1 MGFPGGSDGKE
12 SLCNAEDQGL
22 TPGLGRSPGEG
33 NGYPLQYSC
42 LDNFM
47 DRGAWWATV
56 HWVAKSWTWLS
67 THAVCNIQCW
77 TSGSEGERAEWG
89 HLEMVLCCK
98 GSAHFQ
104 IFQKQ
109 AKPGLLHL
117 GKKIMSSCTSQELA
131 SLSSLKALIRWRSS
145 AVVWLSPPQIHTL
158 KSYPSSDAIRR
169 WALWEVLKS
178 WSWSLQGW
186 N

>member
-1 MGFPGGSDGKE
+1 MFLLGGSYGKE
-12 SLCNAEDQGL
+12 SPCSVRDPGL
-22 TPGLGRSPGEG
+22 IPGLGRSPGG
-33 NGYPLQYSC
+33 GHRNPLQYSC
-42 LDNFM
+42 HGQRSLVGHSPWSCKELDLTKH
-47 DRGAWWATV
+47 A
-56 HWVAKSWTWLS
+56 
-67 THAVCNIQCW
+67 AVCNIRCW

-98 GSAHFQ
+98 SSAHFQ

-109 AKPGLLHL
+109 AKSGPLHL
-117 GKKIMSSCTSQELA
+117 GKKIMSSCPSQELA
-131 SLSSLKALIRWRSS
+131 SLSSLKTFIRRRSS

-158 KSYPSSDAIRR
+158 KSYPPSGAIRR

-178 WSWSLQGW
+178 WDWSLQEW